1 MSGAAPRIKGIVV
14 SLGGV
19 DHVVPPLTL
28 GALEDHE
35 EQIAAIDTLPRN
47 AQLRLIVDL
56 AHRSLVRNYPD
67 LDRRAV
73 AELVDVANA
82 HQVYAALMASS
93 IPAQDPAAPGEPGAV
108 ASGTG
113 WPSTPTSPPVSA
125 GPSSTAGTTSP
136 STS

>member
-1 MSGAAPRIKGIVV
+1 MSGAAPRIKGIVLC
-14 SLGGV
+14 LGGV

-28 GALEDHE
+28 GALEDHD
-35 EQIAAIDTLPRN
+35 EQIAAIDTLSSS

-56 AHRSLVRNYPD
+56 AHRALVRNYPD

-73 AELVDVANA
+73 AEMLDLTNA
-82 HQVYAALMASS
+82 HQVYAAVMGNS
-93 IPAQDPAAPGEPGAV
+93 IPAPEPATPGEPGAV
-108 ASGTG
+108 AGGTG